1 MFLRL
6 SKVSKCDGTVAIR
19 SFNLLCC
26 GNEWPM
32 EKVSLVEGREE
43 YAKRFFAFVLQI
55 LVMPLI
61 EPSLLIPGTSYLD
74 SRGVR

>member
-1 MFLRL
+1 
-6 SKVSKCDGTVAIR
+6 
-19 SFNLLCC
+19 
-26 GNEWPM
+26 M